1 MPDYVV
7 LISAAVILSLI
18 VFLFFLLLQRMKI
31 RRDSAAGKEIMQK
44 DNQIKK
50 LNTKIST
57 LLQLNS
63 RYLSFILKVPAIIQR
78 LHSTAH
84 LKEIERSIVDLVNDV
99 IVTDTVELYLFD
111 ASANRLK
118 KISLSDSVQQEEI
131 SYALG
136 EDIIGAAA
144 EHGFVMMKEHYH
156 KFYGVQKEGRTR
168 LSVAVPIRYKERLL
182 GVIGVGEIQNPVGH
196 ESDLLRMI
204 SDISSAALM
213 NQIILNEAQYK
224 ANTDSLTGLSNR
236 NYMRQM
242 AEIFME
248 KTLRDGTVL
257 SVILLDI
264 DNFKH
269 YNDTNGHNAGDAL
282 LIELSRLMQAT
293 SRKEAVLS
301 RYGGEEFV
309 VMLPGIIKKDA
320 LTYADRLRDTIAR
333 HSFPHRE
340 KQPLGFI
347 SVSGGIASFPE
358 DGDTIDKVIQKA
370 DEALYNAKAEGKN
383 RIFLHAA

>member
-7 LISAAVILSLI
+7 LISATVILSLI

-31 RRDSAAGKEIMQK
+31 RRDSAAGKEIIQK

-99 IVTDTVELYLFD
+99 VVTDTVELYLFD

-118 KISLSDSVQQEEI
+118 KISLSDSVQQDEI

-156 KFYGVQKEGRTR
+156 KFYGVQKEGRAR

-248 KTLRDGTVL
+248 KALRDGTVL
-257 SVILLDI
+257 SVILFDI

-383 RIFLHAA
+383 RIFIHAA

>member
-1 MPDYVV
+1 MPDYVL

-156 KFYGVQKEGRTR
+156 KFYGVQKEGRAR

-248 KTLRDGTVL
+248 KALRDGTVL
-257 SVILLDI
+257 SVILFDI

-269 YNDTNGHNAGDAL
+269 YNDTNGHNAGDVL

-293 SRKEAVLS
+293 SRKEAVVS

-383 RIFLHAA
+383 RIFLYAA